1 MNRSS
6 LPVFLY
12 VLVTTFVTLHLLFAS
27 ADHVLHSFSHSDIHS
42 EHDYSERQGA
52 TNIEAKKKATDRERF
67 ASRGT
72 RNIIPSRPA
81 VLNREAS
88 ADHSDHIVCLS
99 SVKLRI

>member
-1 MNRSS
+1 MNRFS

-42 EHDYSERQGA
+42 EHDCSEKQGA
-52 TNIEAKKKATDRERF
+52 TNIESKKKATDRERF
-67 ASRGT
+67 ASRVT
-72 RNIIPSRPA
+72 RNITPSRPA

-88 ADHSDHIVCLS
+88 AYHSTQIVCRS
-99 SVKLRI
+99 SVELRI